1 MADCLFCKIIAGEI
15 PSKKVYEDEWVY
27 AFEDISPVA
36 PHHVLL
42 IPKQHIASVNEI
54 TAENSAAVAKIYE
67 AARNIAQQLGIAE
80 DGYRIVTNCGEKAGQ
95 TVFHLHFHLIA
106 GRDLQWPPG

>member
-1 MADCLFCKIIAGEI
+1 MADCLFCNIIAGEV

-36 PHHVLL
+36 PFHVRL

-54 TAENSAAVAKIYE
+54 TAENSGAVAKIYE
-67 AARNIAQQLGIAE
+67 AAGKIAQQLGIAE

>member
-1 MADCLFCKIIAGEI
+1 MTDCLFCKIIAGEI
-15 PSKKVYEDEWVY
+15 PSKTVYEDEWVY

>member
-1 MADCLFCKIIAGEI
+1 MADCLFCSIIAGEI

-54 TAENSAAVAKIYE
+54 KAENSAVVAKIYE
-67 AARNIAQQLGIAE
+67 AAGKIARQLGIAE
-80 DGYRIVTNCGEKAGQ
+80 NGYRIVTNCGEKAGQ

>member
-1 MADCLFCKIIAGEI
+1 MADCLFCSIIAGEI

-42 IPKQHIASVNEI
+42 IPKEHIASVNEI
-54 TAENSAAVAKIYE
+54 TAENSATVAKIYE
-67 AARNIAQQLGIAE
+67 AAREIAQQLGIAQ

>member
-1 MADCLFCKIIAGEI
+1 MAECLFCNIIEGKV
-15 PSKKVYEDEWVY
+15 PSDKVFENEWVY
-27 AFEDISPVA
+27 AFRDISPVA
-36 PHHVLL
+36 PQHILI

-54 TAENSAAVAKIYE
+54 TTENSAMVAKVYE
-67 AARNIAQQLGIAE
+67 AAKEIVQMLGITE

-106 GRDLQWPPG
+106 GRELQWPPG

>member
-15 PSKKVYEDEWVY
+15 PSQKVYEDEWVY

>member
-1 MADCLFCKIIAGEI
+1 MADCLFCSIIAGEI

-42 IPKQHIASVNEI
+42 IPKEHIASVNEI
-54 TAENSAAVAKIYE
+54 TAENSATVAKIYE
-67 AARNIAQQLGIAE
+67 AAGEIAQQLGIAQ